1 MSERFA
7 AEARLSS
14 WDTDAMAKSSGWF
27 MGVPGSGG
35 SSRLVRST
43 WAARSWEPFRRTGGF
58 RTVELNAVGWLAVL
72 APGGFAGFIFGLVTN
87 KHVLAMILLGVV
99 AAWGV
104 GLIVDYSKWRQ
115 SGIGFDITDLSEND
129 RLQLVTRLE
138 HDGIPFE
145 IEHRLMERNQQY
157 HFLNSTM
164 SERRRIEAILRREE
178 STG

>member
-27 MGVPGSGG
+27 MGGPGSGG
-35 SSRLVRST
+35 SSRFVRST

-58 RTVELNAVGWLAVL
+58 RTVELDAVGWLAVL
-72 APGGFAGFIFGLVTN
+72 ASGGFAGFIFGLVTN

-104 GLIVDYSKWRQ
+104 GLIVDAQPAEQNGMIDRSRQ
-115 SGIGFDITDLSEND
+115 A
-129 RLQLVTRLE
+129 
-138 HDGIPFE
+138 
-145 IEHRLMERNQQY
+145 
-157 HFLNSTM
+157 
-164 SERRRIEAILRREE
+164 RISSPR
-178 STG
+178 